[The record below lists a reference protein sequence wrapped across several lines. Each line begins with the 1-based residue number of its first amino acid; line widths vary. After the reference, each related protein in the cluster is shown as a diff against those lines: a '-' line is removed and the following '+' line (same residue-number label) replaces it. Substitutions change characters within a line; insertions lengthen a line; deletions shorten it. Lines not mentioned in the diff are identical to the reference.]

1 MNGGAPAQAGPEP
14 PGSPLPPCGPLPPG
28 GPVAR
33 IAAGFALAGG
43 VVLLGVAFMVGASVL
58 LRWLAGSPIRGDVE
72 MVQLGGGLAVLAF
85 LAQGTMMRTNIFV
98 DSFTTWLP
106 RRVNQAIDGFWN
118 LVWGVVAL
126 VLAERMAVGAME
138 ALASHTTTIGLL
150 AVPIWWA
157 IGLGAACFAATGLAA
172 LYWTWRLARGRG

>member
-1 MNGGAPAQAGPEP
+1 VTDAQAPR
-14 PGSPLPPCGPLPPG
+14 

-33 IAAGFALAGG
+33 IATAFALAGG
-43 VVLLGVAFMVGASVL
+43 LVLLGVAIMVSASVL
-58 LRWLAGSPIRGDVE
+58 LRWVASAPIKGDVE
-72 MVQLGGGLAVLAF
+72 LVQIGGGLAVLGF
-85 LAQGTMMRTNIFV
+85 LAQGTLMRANIFV
-98 DSFTTWLP
+98 DSFTTRLP
-106 RRVNQAIDGFWN
+106 RRVNQAIDGFWS

-150 AVPIWWA
+150 AVPLWWA

-172 LYWTWRLARGRG
+172 LYWVQRAVRGHG